1 MVETA
6 ERKALTQGLE
16 HLNEN
21 MTTMA
26 ELSVLAI
33 RKAVLSLGKA
43 ANGEVDE
50 VFTLDQEIYGLKQ
63 QIEHSCIE
71 LIALYAPV
79 AADLRTITV
88 SLGIT
93 TDLDR
98 IGRYSKDIAE
108 AARKL
113 AGVAQNLETVGNLSR
128 MGELTIEMIETAVN
142 AFVER
147 TADPVLDI
155 VHHDDVVDA
164 LHEEIFQE
172 LVDRMSDHT
181 IDPRIGAQYVLINRY
196 FERLSDHAVNIGLDV
211 IYMVTGRR
219 LVKPKREPTTAPS
232 IPGPPDHT
240 DLK

>member
-1 MVETA
+1 
-6 ERKALTQGLE
+6 
-16 HLNEN
+16 
-21 MTTMA
+21 
-26 ELSVLAI
+26 
-33 RKAVLSLGKA
+33 
-43 ANGEVDE
+43 
-50 VFTLDQEIYGLKQ
+50 
-63 QIEHSCIE
+63 
-71 LIALYAPV
+71 
-79 AADLRTITV
+79 
-88 SLGIT
+88 
-93 TDLDR
+93 
-98 IGRYSKDIAE
+98 
-108 AARKL
+108 
-113 AGVAQNLETVGNLSR
+113 
-128 MGELTIEMIETAVN
+128 MIETAVN

>member
-6 ERKALTQGLE
+6 QRKALTQALQE
-16 HLNEN
+16 LNEN

-33 RKAVLSLGKA
+33 RKAVHSLSMPP
-43 ANGEVDE
+43 NGVVDE

-63 QIEHSCIE
+63 RIEQSCIE

-79 AADLRTITV
+79 AADLRTITT
-88 SLGIT
+88 SLEIT

-113 AGVAQNLETVGNLSR
+113 QGSAAENPSTVGNLSV
-128 MGELTIEMIETAVN
+128 MGDLTIQMIDTAVT
-142 AFVER
+142 AFVQR
-147 TADPVLDI
+147 RADSVLDI
-155 VHHDDVVDA
+155 VRHDDRVDQ
-164 LHEEIFQE
+164 LHEQIFEE
-172 LVDRMSDHT
+172 LVNRMSDHT
-181 IDPRIGAQYVLINRY
+181 LTPRVGAQYVLINRY

-211 IYMVTGRR
+211 IYMVTGKRP
-219 LVKPKREPTTAPS
+219 LKPKPREPSPPS
-232 IPGPPDHT
+232 P
-240 DLK
+240 